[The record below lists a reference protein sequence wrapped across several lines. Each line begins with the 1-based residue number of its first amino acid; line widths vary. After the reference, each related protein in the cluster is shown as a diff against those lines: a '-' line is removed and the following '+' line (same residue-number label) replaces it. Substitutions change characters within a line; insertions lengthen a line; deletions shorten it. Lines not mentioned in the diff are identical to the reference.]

1 MASTQ
6 NAKYRFTVKE
16 GQPSISGRD
25 DATISLMI
33 EPTEDE
39 LDILEPGFMS
49 LRLASGTAMSEA
61 HDLEKKM
68 NLIVTSISFTKL

>member
-16 GQPSISGRD
+16 GQPTASGKD
-25 DATISLMI
+25 DAPISLML
-33 EPTEDE
+33 EPTEGE

-49 LRLASGTAMSEA
+49 LHLASGTSMSEA
-61 HDLEKKM
+61 HDLEKKL
-68 NLIVTSISFTKL
+68 NLIIKSVSFTKL